1 MRITDMITQDLLDIL
16 STSPHYF
23 CRTWLRARNDNSNFD
38 LWFKGLRKYRKI
50 KALPSH
56 IHVINDTQTS
66 TGPFLKYVGW
76 NKPSK
81 PHTDGVI
88 KLQKR
93 TGQDGTFFLLFYA
106 ASHQNNINSKTKKKK
121 FAAIPSEFLRAF
133 LPWILDSLSVKL
145 GFWIPIHSW
154 SPDSTSKNLGSLCV
168 LGKLPTNLS
177 PKPTFCLKWGVSV
190 NVGLGEG

>member
-1 MRITDMITQDLLDIL
+1 MIITDMITQDLLDIL

-23 CRTWLRARNDNSNFD
+23 CRTWIRA
-38 LWFKGLRKYRKI
+38 RKYRKI

-66 TGPFLKYVGW
+66 TGPFWKYVGW

-106 ASHQNNINSKTKKKK
+106 ADHQHNINSKTKKKNSL
-121 FAAIPSEFLRAF
+121 ASRESSLARSYPGSWIPCQWNLDSGFQSIAGVRIPQVKIWDHYAF
-133 LPWILDSLSVKL
+133 LGNCPPTSPLSQH
-145 GFWIPIHSW
+145 FA
-154 SPDSTSKNLGSLCV
+154 
-168 LGKLPTNLS
+168 LS
-177 PKPTFCLKWGVSV
+177 EEWMSMLA
-190 NVGLGEG
+190 

>member
-23 CRTWLRARNDNSNFD
+23 CRTWIRA
-38 LWFKGLRKYRKI
+38 GKYRKI

-76 NKPSK
+76 TKPSK
-81 PHTDGVI
+81 PHADGVI

-106 ASHQNNINSKTKKKK
+106 ANHQYNINSKTKKKK
-121 FAAIPSEFLRAF
+121 FAGIPREFLHAF
-133 LPWILDSLSVKL
+133 LPWILYSLSVKL

-154 SPDSTSKNLGSLCV
+154 SPDSTSKNLGSLYV